1 MRRLIVEPRAE
12 REIAVASKWW
22 RKNRHKAPAAFDDDV
37 ADALIELRVEPGLG
51 VQVAGTRRSNVRRLT
66 LERVRYYIYYR
77 LNEEDALV
85 VLAIRHTS
93 RRPPRGL

>member
-22 RKNRHKAPAAFDDDV
+22 HRNREKAPSAFDDDFAAAIDEV
-37 ADALIELRVEPGLG
+37 RIEPGLG
-51 VQVAGTRRSNVRRLT
+51 VSITGTKRPNVRRVT
-66 LERVRYYIYYR
+66 LQRVRYYVYYR
-77 LNEEDALV
+77 VNEQDALV

-93 RRPPRGL
+93 RRPPQGL